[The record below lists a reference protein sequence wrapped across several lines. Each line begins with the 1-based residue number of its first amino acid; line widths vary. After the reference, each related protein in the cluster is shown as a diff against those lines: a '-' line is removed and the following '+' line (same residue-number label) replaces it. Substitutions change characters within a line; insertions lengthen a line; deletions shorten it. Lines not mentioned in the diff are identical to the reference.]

1 MQRPIG
7 IGLTF
12 YDSFAIVTA
21 SSIDEITIG
30 SILLE
35 VNGTPVNQFVLQH
48 IRDSDSAG
56 GSSFS
61 GAGARVLTRLGAD
74 EESVSE
80 AVTVIDILR
89 SLPVPFK
96 ATFGF
101 PEFHELAR
109 AADGLE
115 RSAPALAVFHTN
127 MQFGLE
133 VVTIDSEWANA
144 MISSRLHAY
153 FGELVIGL
161 YLSEDHTELV
171 CAAKSNRAV
180 EQADAFVSL
189 GSADIVSLQGGA
201 IEGVFHGAGA
211 REVVI
216 RFADG
221 DMIALTPNNPIRNM
235 TCAFLA
241 AFVRRQQVVQQK
253 RAVQQDEL
261 QASMQQ
267 RSVSLED
274 DSKCTIS

>member
-1 MQRPIG
+1 MSWR
-7 IGLTF
+7 GLLT
-12 YDSFAIVTA
+12 DWR
-21 SSIDEITIG
+21 G
-30 SILLE
+30 LHLLY
-35 VNGTPVNQFVLQH
+35 
-48 IRDSDSAG
+48 
-56 GSSFS
+56 
-61 GAGARVLTRLGAD
+61 
-74 EESVSE
+74 
-80 AVTVIDILR
+80 
-89 SLPVPFK
+89 
-96 ATFGF
+96 
-101 PEFHELAR
+101 
-109 AADGLE
+109 
-115 RSAPALAVFHTN
+115 TN